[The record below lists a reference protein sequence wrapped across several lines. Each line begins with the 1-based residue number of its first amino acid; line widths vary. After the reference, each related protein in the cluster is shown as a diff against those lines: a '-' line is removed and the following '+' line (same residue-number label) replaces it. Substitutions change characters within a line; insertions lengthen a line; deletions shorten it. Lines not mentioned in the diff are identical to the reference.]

1 MTMAENIV
9 MPKLGMTMTEGTVEE
24 WLKEEGDQVEKGD
37 GIFTISSEKLTQ
49 EVEATSSGTLLKQ
62 VIAAGDTATVGAT
75 IAIIGEE
82 GEDVKEKVSME
93 DAPEEMSEQKENDSV
108 PSPKIVEDHQEVS
121 GERIFITPLARKMA
135 KEKELDINRIKGTGG
150 NNRITKQDIIRVEQ
164 YGYDIEISMKEDVT
178 ERVVPSNIGAG
189 LPSMRKAIAQNMMKS
204 LHSTAQ
210 LTLHRKA
217 RANELIAFQQELRE
231 LLQGEAEDLKLTI
244 TTFITKAVVLA
255 LKDFPK
261 INATY
266 QNGELLE
273 HEDVHVG
280 IATSLSDGL
289 LVPVIENA
297 QYKSIGELDKAI
309 RDVSWKA
316 RQGELTSNLLSGSTF
331 TITNMG
337 ATGIEYFTPI
347 LNVNEVG
354 ILGVGAFQE
363 SLILSE
369 EGQVE
374 KQQSIP
380 FSLTFDHQVLD
391 GADAAEFLTLIVRYI
406 EKPSLLL
413 I

>member
-1 MTMAENIV
+1 MAENIV

-363 SLILSE
+363 SLILSQ

>member
-1 MTMAENIV
+1 MAENIV

-62 VIAAGDTATVGAT
+62 VIAAGDTATVGST

-363 SLILSE
+363 SLILSQ

>member
-244 TTFITKAVVLA
+244 TTSITKAVVLA

-363 SLILSE
+363 SLILSQ

>member
-363 SLILSE
+363 SLILSQ

>member
-1 MTMAENIV
+1 MAENIV

-62 VIAAGDTATVGAT
+62 VIAAGDTATVGST

-135 KEKELDINRIKGTGG
+135 KEKKLDINRIKGTGG

>member
-62 VIAAGDTATVGAT
+62 VIAAGDTATVGST

-135 KEKELDINRIKGTGG
+135 KEKKLDINRIKGTGG

>member
-337 ATGIEYFTPI
+337 AT
-347 LNVNEVG
+347 
-354 ILGVGAFQE
+354 
-363 SLILSE
+363 
-369 EGQVE
+369 
-374 KQQSIP
+374 
-380 FSLTFDHQVLD
+380 
-391 GADAAEFLTLIVRYI
+391 
-406 EKPSLLL
+406 
-413 I
+413 

>member
-1 MTMAENIV
+1 MAENIV

-316 RQGELTSNLLSGSTF
+316 RHGELTSNLLSGSTF

-369 EGQVE
+369 EGLVE

>member
-1 MTMAENIV
+1 M
-9 MPKLGMTMTEGTVEE
+9 
-24 WLKEEGDQVEKGD
+24 
-37 GIFTISSEKLTQ
+37 
-49 EVEATSSGTLLKQ
+49 
-62 VIAAGDTATVGAT
+62 
-75 IAIIGEE
+75 
-82 GEDVKEKVSME
+82 
-93 DAPEEMSEQKENDSV
+93 
-108 PSPKIVEDHQEVS
+108 
-121 GERIFITPLARKMA
+121 
-135 KEKELDINRIKGTGG
+135 
-150 NNRITKQDIIRVEQ
+150 
-164 YGYDIEISMKEDVT
+164 
-178 ERVVPSNIGAG
+178 
-189 LPSMRKAIAQNMMKS
+189 
-204 LHSTAQ
+204 
-210 LTLHRKA
+210 
-217 RANELIAFQQELRE
+217 
-231 LLQGEAEDLKLTI
+231 
-244 TTFITKAVVLA
+244 
-255 LKDFPK
+255 
-261 INATY
+261 
-266 QNGELLE
+266 
-273 HEDVHVG
+273 
-280 IATSLSDGL
+280 SDGL

-316 RQGELTSNLLSGSTF
+316 QQGELTSNLLSGSTF

-363 SLILSE
+363 SLILSQ

>member
-1 MTMAENIV
+1 M
-9 MPKLGMTMTEGTVEE
+9 
-24 WLKEEGDQVEKGD
+24 
-37 GIFTISSEKLTQ
+37 
-49 EVEATSSGTLLKQ
+49 
-62 VIAAGDTATVGAT
+62 
-75 IAIIGEE
+75 
-82 GEDVKEKVSME
+82 
-93 DAPEEMSEQKENDSV
+93 
-108 PSPKIVEDHQEVS
+108 
-121 GERIFITPLARKMA
+121 
-135 KEKELDINRIKGTGG
+135 
-150 NNRITKQDIIRVEQ
+150 
-164 YGYDIEISMKEDVT
+164 
-178 ERVVPSNIGAG
+178 
-189 LPSMRKAIAQNMMKS
+189 
-204 LHSTAQ
+204 
-210 LTLHRKA
+210 
-217 RANELIAFQQELRE
+217 
-231 LLQGEAEDLKLTI
+231 
-244 TTFITKAVVLA
+244 
-255 LKDFPK
+255 
-261 INATY
+261 
-266 QNGELLE
+266 
-273 HEDVHVG
+273 
-280 IATSLSDGL
+280 SDGL

-363 SLILSE
+363 SLILSQ

>member
-1 MTMAENIV
+1 MAENIV

-369 EGQVE
+369 EGLVE